1 MVAQLS
7 APYPKLSAAI
17 DKEWYGQVNIRAW
30 AIVSSGCPSPTVSG
44 EETRLSRYNNML
56 STMGYMD
63 CRRDGRIERTT
74 SMRGIWTEQL
84 PHGNRTQAEN
94 E

>member
-1 MVAQLS
+1 MS
-7 APYPKLSAAI
+7 APYPKLTAAI

-63 CRRDGRIERTT
+63 CRRDGRIERTI
-74 SMRGIWTEQL
+74 SMSRHLDRTAAPWEQNA
-84 PHGNRTQAEN
+84 G
-94 E
+94 